1 MNTSQPATAQAV
13 LEGEALHA
21 FMDQAHDLLQQEA
34 DASPIAPA
42 ERQAA
47 VMELLSQQRFAPAT
61 VGELERLH
69 DLWLDLE
76 RPETANALL
85 REHRA
90 ATLQPLQGDNHLL
103 ATASLALSDIQS
115 RLRFDRE
122 GGVALL
128 APAADLMGRLPH
140 TGEPYRYWN
149 GWHYLA
155 REAQA
160 WELAEQGVDLQ
171 RSHERSDPDGEAS
184 PARRDARA
192 CLRKA
197 ELARLR
203 GDVPATVR
211 QVQAATALLT
221 QADAEQNVDFDDW
234 LHLAREVLPLAP
246 QSVPA
251 VLMAAEQ
258 HLARTES
265 PAASQAVRTHRKVHA
280 ARLQAMACHA
290 MGQPE
295 AALQLAA
302 LGRFGLVD
310 DSDDAF
316 SGLVLQWLEEA
327 GRLAD
332 AADLALESVLHS
344 RPGSARQGYEL
355 ALRRVD
361 SDTAHAPAWALILA
375 WAGLDSDMQEILE
388 DSPAA
393 PRSADDYL
401 ALARTQAPGHPLLD
415 LIDGWRLAKDRQWEQ
430 ALPLL
435 ERGVTEQPR
444 HANSELL
451 PMLWAARFAVLPA
464 AQALQRP
471 FAQGHGAH
479 WCYAAGVTL
488 DDEDDLAS
496 LMGEGRQV
504 PGDEVREPLV
514 QRYYEEGLA
523 RFEAFWASGQG
534 RYKDAHL
541 HVYSMLCNNLAIKY
555 RSQQRYDE
563 AAALHHKG
571 LSSSPFAEHHDGL
584 LWCAIRR
591 DDRSGIVT
599 AAEQLWHFTQDYGY
613 SRHCPTDYFP
623 SAALALYQ
631 LGRAGEIGIWLERLD
646 QWFEELDEDDQREQR
661 RDYLASL
668 MSLLDFFSENH
679 GELVRPRLDALLPE
693 VRALGECYTLRRLA
707 CAMESCGPIDQA
719 VALHREAIA
728 KLTPDD
734 GEAEHRMAKDGLK
747 RCLKLRSDSKPW
759 WKLW

>member
-1 MNTSQPATAQAV
+1 MTTSHPAATQSA
-13 LEGEALHA
+13 LEGESLHA
-21 FMDQAHDLLQQEA
+21 FMDQAHELLHQEDGAAAIALA
-34 DASPIAPA
+34 D
-42 ERQAA
+42 RQAA

-76 RPETANALL
+76 RPETANTLL
-85 REHRA
+85 REHRDT
-90 ATLQPLQGDNHLL
+90 TLLPLQGDTRLQ
-103 ATASLALSDIQS
+103 AMASLALSEIQS
-115 RLRFDRE
+115 RLRFDRD

-128 APAADLMGRLPH
+128 GPAAGLLGRLPH

-160 WELAEQGVDLQ
+160 WDLAEQGVDLQ

-184 PARRDARA
+184 PALRDARA

-197 ELARLR
+197 GLARLR
-203 GDVPATVR
+203 GDAPATVR
-211 QVQAATALLT
+211 QVQAATAQLT
-221 QADAEQNVDFDDW
+221 QADAGQNVDFDDW

-258 HLARTES
+258 HLARTEN

-302 LGRFGLVD
+302 MGRFGLVD

-327 GRLAD
+327 GRLSD

-355 ALRRVD
+355 ALRRVEQ
-361 SDTAHAPAWALILA
+361 DTGHAPAWALILA
-375 WAGLDSDMQEILE
+375 WSGLDPDMQDILE

-401 ALARTQAPGHPLLD
+401 ALARAQAPGHPLPD
-415 LIDGWRLAKDRQWEQ
+415 LIEGWRLARNRQWEQ

-435 ERGVTEQPR
+435 ERGVGEQPR
-444 HANSELL
+444 YANSELL
-451 PMLWAARFAVLPA
+451 PLLWAARFAVLPA

-471 FAQGHGAH
+471 FPQGHGAH
-479 WCYAAGVTL
+479 WCYAAGVVL
-488 DDEDDLAS
+488 DDEDDLAPI
-496 LMGEGRQV
+496 MGEGRQV
-504 PGDEVREPLV
+504 PPDEVCEPLV

-534 RYKDAHL
+534 MYKDAHL

-555 RSQQRYDE
+555 RMQQRYDE

-584 LWCAIRR
+584 LWCAIGK
-591 DDRSGIVT
+591 DDRAGIVT
-599 AAEQLWHFTQDYGY
+599 
-613 SRHCPTDYFP
+613 
-623 SAALALYQ
+623 AALALYQ

-646 QWFEELDEDDQREQR
+646 QWFEELDDDDRRAQR
-661 RDYLASL
+661 RDYLAAL
-668 MSLLDFFSENH
+668 MSLLDYFSENH

-728 KLTPDD
+728 QLTADD
-734 GEAEHRMAKDGLK
+734 SEQEHRMAKDGLQ
-747 RCLKLRSDSKPW
+747 RCLKLRSGSKPW